1 MNKLIA
7 KEKIKDKYKTLEE
20 EAYANMI
27 GHKLIERL
35 NTLKEEE

>member
-7 KEKIKDKYKTLEE
+7 KEKIKDKYKCLEE
-20 EAYANMI
+20 EAYGSMI

-35 NTLKEEE
+35 NSLKEEE